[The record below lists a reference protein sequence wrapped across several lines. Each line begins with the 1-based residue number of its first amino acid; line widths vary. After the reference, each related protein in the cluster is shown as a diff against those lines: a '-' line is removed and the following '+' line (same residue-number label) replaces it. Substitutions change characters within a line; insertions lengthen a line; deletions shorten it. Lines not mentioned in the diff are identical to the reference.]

1 MIGNGVVGHLFTR
14 RAVWLAA
21 ALAVTSL
28 LFSAC
33 GTTGAANPTLSVAAG
48 DDMHYHPASLT
59 VKAGTA
65 TTIIFTNGAA
75 TVSHDLVSEGAER
88 NVRLINVGP
97 SRQQRGTFQASR
109 PGTYEFYCTQP
120 GHRELGMTGTIVVT
134 P

>member
-1 MIGNGVVGHLFTR
+1 MTGNGVAGRRLTR
-14 RAVWLAA
+14 QAVWLAA
-21 ALAVTSL
+21 ALATVSL
-28 LFSAC
+28 LSSAC
-33 GTTGAANPTLSVAAG
+33 GTTGATGPTLSVTAG

-65 TTIIFTNGAA
+65 TTIVFTNGAA

-97 SRQQRGTFQASR
+97 GRQQRGMFQANR

>member
-1 MIGNGVVGHLFTR
+1 MIGNGVAR
-14 RAVWLAA
+14 RLITLQTASLVAVLAA
-21 ALAVTSL
+21 TSL
-28 LFSAC
+28 FSVAC
-33 GTTGAANPTLSVAAG
+33 GATGEAGPALSIAAG

-59 VKAGTA
+59 VKAGTP
-65 TTIIFTNGAA
+65 TTIVFTNGAA
-75 TVSHDLVSEGAER
+75 SVNHDLVSEGADR

-97 SRQQRGTFQASR
+97 GRQQRATFQASR